1 MRTPIAACLLSLAAV
16 ATAGPAHAP
25 AGPGASYGHGK
36 VSQWVQRFA
45 ATHPTQMVDV
55 IIRFNG
61 RPGASERL
69 FLRGLGARERHV
81 YRSSR
86 WIAVRLPARAL

>member
-1 MRTPIAACLLSLAAV
+1 MRTLSAAWLLAFAAVSATSAAAAAQGQARRRVHPKVSHRVERLAARDPK
-16 ATAGPAHAP
+16 G
-25 AGPGASYGHGK
+25 
-36 VSQWVQRFA
+36 
-45 ATHPTQMVDV
+45 MVDV